1 MTEKNTHSRPG
12 DWWLAGG
19 VLLAAVLLAA
29 GLWLWSGTGA
39 LVEVTVDGEPVM
51 TLPLHTDTTVT
62 IPGAA
67 GGENLLVIEDGEA
80 RVESATCPDGI
91 CVAHRAV
98 SRPGQSILCLPNRVA
113 VTVLGGAAAVDGEV

>member
-1 MTEKNTHSRPG
+1 MTDNNRKRRPG

-19 VLLAAVLLAA
+19 VLAAALLLAA

-39 LVEVTVDGEPVM
+39 AVEVTVAGERVL

-62 IPGAA
+62 IPGAD
-67 GGENLLVIEDGEA
+67 GGENVLVIEGGTA

-91 CVAHRAV
+91 CVAHRAI
-98 SRPGQSILCLPNRVA
+98 SRPGQSILCLPNQVA
-113 VTVLGGAAAVDGEV
+113 VTVVGGAAAVDGEV